1 MSESYKVYASQEYVD
16 NKFNDVSGLPSG
28 SKSNQYLVTDSE
40 GDVKWEDK
48 LCWSETAEEVVQ
60 PECHPELVAN
70 EDILNHFY
78 IDGVASIT
86 VGETYIVN
94 WNGVDYRC
102 VAKAPD
108 MVSYGIDPVYAI
120 LGNIAKFEE
129 TGDTGE
135 PFVIRVGR
143 YDNSELSVYQI
154 YGFDGSTELTLSIL
168 HYVETINKLSG
179 KYVEGMGWSE
189 KTKKVVLPE
198 TFVAEPAQQGGGSN
212 GYIINSVLDSE
223 KKYTVIYNGVAY
235 DVISHTFS
243 ESMVAMGNTVL
254 MGFGTDTG
262 EPFVIA
268 HNPDTGITMVGS
280 LDGDGITIAIYE
292 GEVETIHPIDK
303 KYLPSG
309 FGLPAGSKPN
319 QYIVTDGEGNAKWE
333 DRPFYE
339 ETVTT
344 IILDEREVTTTPN
357 ESYGGINDGTLCTL
371 AELYDAVL
379 NAGDASFTVYLNGEK
394 YKDLTFDGNMLG
406 DESFETYP
414 FCIALVD
421 PVLIATKTS
430 GTHTIKIEAVT
441 KEKTVHLGSG
451 LVFSTDW
458 DADRNPFLSLEQ
470 VSAIKKAYEAGVA
483 VQLYTNYENKGVIA
497 TVHDAS
503 HGFIRAFSIE
513 TDVRGC
519 VEMVAYTFRVSD
531 GGIERCYRSIGGTI
545 TENGD
550 KLPVMCIKNRYYKVS
565 VNSDG
570 ALIATEITA

>member
-1 MSESYKVYASQEYVD
+1 MSYKIIRDANNRHQTGREIVAVLD
-16 NKFNDVSGLPSG
+16 
-28 SKSNQYLVTDSE
+28 TD
-40 GDVKWEDK
+40 ED
-48 LCWSETAEEVVQ
+48 LA
-60 PECHPELVAN
+60 A
-70 EDILNHFY
+70 
-78 IDGVASIT
+78 
-86 VGETYIVN
+86 
-94 WNGVDYRC
+94 
-102 VAKAPD
+102 
-108 MVSYGIDPVYAI
+108 
-120 LGNIAKFEE
+120 LGNAYA
-129 TGDTGE
+129 
-135 PFVIRVGR
+135 P
-143 YDNSELSVYQI
+143 
-154 YGFDGSTELTLSIL
+154 GSQAI
-168 HYVETINKLSG
+168 V
-179 KYVEGMGWSE
+179 
-189 KTKKVVLPE
+189 
-198 TFVAEPAQQGGGSN
+198 AQQGGNTYMMNASGEWVKLDDGGSTS
-212 GYIINSVLDSE
+212 G
-223 KKYTVIYNGVAY
+223 
-235 DVISHTFS
+235 
-243 ESMVAMGNTVL
+243 
-254 MGFGTDTG
+254 
-262 EPFVIA
+262 
-268 HNPDTGITMVGS
+268 GS
-280 LDGDGITIAIYE
+280 
-292 GEVETIHPIDK
+292 
-303 KYLPSG
+303 
-309 FGLPAGSKPN
+309 GLPAGAKPN
-319 QYIVTDGEGNAKWE
+319 QYIVTDGDGNAKWE

-379 NAGDASFTVYLNGEK
+379 NTGDASFTVYLNGEK

-550 KLPVMCIKNRYYKVS
+550 NLPVMCIKNRYYKVS

>member
-309 FGLPAGSKPN
+309 GGCLVITVDTASGSMSAN
-319 QYIVTDGEGNAKWE
+319 M
-333 DRPFYE
+333 PF
-339 ETVTT
+339 
-344 IILDEREVTTTPN
+344 DEARKLLFSGAPVVFRQD
-357 ESYGGINDGTLCTL
+357 YGGEVQLFSN
-371 AELYDAVL
+371 
-379 NAGDASFTVYLNGEK
+379 
-394 YKDLTFDGNMLG
+394 
-406 DESFETYP
+406 
-414 FCIALVD
+414 
-421 PVLIATKTS
+421 TKTTCLENQIYIDVYR
-430 GTHTIKIEAVT
+430 GENAV
-441 KEKTVHLGSG
+441 
-451 LVFSTDW
+451 
-458 DADRNPFLSLEQ
+458 AN
-470 VSAIKKAYEAGVA
+470 
-483 VQLYTNYENKGVIA
+483 
-497 TVHDAS
+497 
-503 HGFIRAFSIE
+503 
-513 TDVRGC
+513 VR
-519 VEMVAYTFRVSD
+519 F
-531 GGIERCYRSIGGTI
+531 
-545 TENGD
+545 
-550 KLPVMCIKNRYYKVS
+550 
-565 VNSDG
+565 NSDG
-570 ALIATEITA
+570 SIENAEES